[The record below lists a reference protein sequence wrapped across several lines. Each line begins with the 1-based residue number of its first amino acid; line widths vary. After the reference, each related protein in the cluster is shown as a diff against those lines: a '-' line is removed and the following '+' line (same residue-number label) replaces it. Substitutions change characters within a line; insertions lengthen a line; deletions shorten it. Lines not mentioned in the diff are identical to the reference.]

1 VPVRA
6 VIYTHSH
13 GDHFG
18 GVRGVIDEADVVAGK
33 VAVLAPKGFME
44 HAVSENVIAGNAMS
58 RRAQYQFGVFVPP
71 GERGQVDT
79 GLGRMLARGT
89 ISLIAPSDVIEK
101 QLDSRLIDG
110 VRVEIQLTP
119 GTEAPAEMNLY
130 FPQFRVLNAAENV
143 THNLHNLYTLRGA
156 EIRDGLAWAKYIEQ
170 MRRQF
175 GGRSDFLVAQHHW
188 PTFGAARIDHLLRKQ
203 RDLYQYLHDQT
214 VRLLNMG
221 LKPREIAETL
231 KLPDSLANEWFARG
245 YYGTVSHNSKAV
257 YQKYLGWYDANPAN
271 LNPLPQVESA
281 RRSLRYMGGADAVL
295 ARAREDFAK
304 GDYRWVAE
312 VVMQVVFAEPQNQ
325 PARALAADAFEQ
337 LGYQAESG
345 VWRNAYLS
353 GAGELRG
360 GLPQGSA
367 TNTGSPDV
375 VKAIP
380 LDLFFDFLAVRLN
393 PDKAAGKAL
402 VVNWTFSD
410 LNQKVQLTL
419 ENSVLSHVMG
429 EHAAQADAHIT
440 LTKAT
445 LDAISLQRKTF
456 AQAMAAGEARIEG
469 NAMALGQLMGMLD
482 SFTPMF
488 EIVTPLGSAQ
498 R

>member
-1 VPVRA
+1 
-6 VIYTHSH
+6 
-13 GDHFG
+13 
-18 GVRGVIDEADVVAGK
+18 
-33 VAVLAPKGFME
+33 
-44 HAVSENVIAGNAMS
+44 
-58 RRAQYQFGVFVPP
+58 
-71 GERGQVDT
+71 
-79 GLGRMLARGT
+79 
-89 ISLIAPSDVIEK
+89 
-101 QLDSRLIDG
+101 
-110 VRVEIQLTP
+110 
-119 GTEAPAEMNLY
+119 
-130 FPQFRVLNAAENV
+130 
-143 THNLHNLYTLRGA
+143 
-156 EIRDGLAWAKYIEQ
+156 
-170 MRRQF
+170 
-175 GGRSDFLVAQHHW
+175 
-188 PTFGAARIDHLLRKQ
+188 
-203 RDLYQYLHDQT
+203 
-214 VRLLNMG
+214 
-221 LKPREIAETL
+221 
-231 KLPDSLANEWFARG
+231 
-245 YYGTVSHNSKAV
+245 
-257 YQKYLGWYDANPAN
+257 
-271 LNPLPQVESA
+271 
-281 RRSLRYMGGADAVL
+281 
-295 ARAREDFAK
+295 
-304 GDYRWVAE
+304 
-312 VVMQVVFAEPQNQ
+312 VVFAEPQNQ